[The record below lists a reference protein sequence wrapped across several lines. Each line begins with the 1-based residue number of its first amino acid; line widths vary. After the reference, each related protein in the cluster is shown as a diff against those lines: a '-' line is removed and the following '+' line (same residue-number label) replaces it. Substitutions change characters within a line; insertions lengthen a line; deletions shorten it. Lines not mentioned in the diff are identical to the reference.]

1 MKVIILAGGSG
12 TRLWPLSRERYPKQF
27 VKLPGAKQSLFQES
41 FQRGLLLAGPS
52 DIYVVTNRE
61 YKFLIMGQVEE
72 LGCEYG
78 EDHILV
84 EPEAKN
90 TLPAVCAGVWEI
102 AKTGGGIAAVF
113 PSDQLIRDGGEFAG
127 LVRTAAALTDSH
139 IVTFGIRPDRP
150 HTGYGYI
157 LPGEA
162 LPVGFKAKA
171 FLEKPTRERALGL
184 LADGCLW
191 NAGIFLFETGLF
203 MDEVKTYAPE
213 TYSAF
218 ETSESLPEAFSKLG
232 TKISVDYAIL
242 EKSAR
247 VAVVPAD
254 VGWNDLGSFDSFR
267 EILEADPDGNIL
279 PDGAIALGAS
289 DNLIY
294 ADGDKAI
301 AAVGVDGLIVVDNR
315 DALLICKKDE
325 SQKVRQVVDA
335 LKKRGDPRT
344 AYHVQDYRPWGH
356 YKVLEEERGAF
367 KIKHLTIHPGKKV
380 SYQLHYHRSEH
391 WIVARGMARVTIDGE
406 DRLVGAGESV
416 YLKPGQKHRLENPG
430 KTPLEVIEVQMG
442 DYLEEDDIIRFEDDY
457 GRNRE

>member
-1 MKVIILAGGSG
+1 MV
-12 TRLWPLSRERYPKQF
+12 
-27 VKLPGAKQSLFQES
+27 
-41 FQRGLLLAGPS
+41 
-52 DIYVVTNRE
+52 
-61 YKFLIMGQVEE
+61 
-72 LGCEYG
+72 
-78 EDHILV
+78 
-84 EPEAKN
+84 
-90 TLPAVCAGVWEI
+90 
-102 AKTGGGIAAVF
+102 
-113 PSDQLIRDGGEFAG
+113 
-127 LVRTAAALTDSH
+127 
-139 IVTFGIRPDRP
+139 
-150 HTGYGYI
+150 
-157 LPGEA
+157 
-162 LPVGFKAKA
+162 
-171 FLEKPTRERALGL
+171 
-184 LADGCLW
+184 
-191 NAGIFLFETGLF
+191 
-203 MDEVKTYAPE
+203 
-213 TYSAF
+213 
-218 ETSESLPEAFSKLG
+218 
-232 TKISVDYAIL
+232 

-294 ADGDKAI
+294 ADGDKAV

-325 SQKVRQVVDA
+325 SQRVREVVDA
-335 LKKRGDPRT
+335 MKKRGDPRT

-367 KIKHLTIHPGKKV
+367 KIKRLTIHPGKKV

-442 DYLEEDDIIRFEDDY
+442 EYLEEDDIIRFEDDY
-457 GRNRE
+457 GRKRE